1 MTKNKLPYA
10 KNKGQKAYN
19 KATKANEAP
28 NAKIRPKRPN
38 KKNRGRGVPLEYS
51 LRVANPII
59 FSSKYLYLLLG

>member
-28 NAKIRPKRPN
+28 NAKIRPQGQT
-38 KKNRGRGVPLEYS
+38 KKIEAGEYH
-51 LRVANPII
+51 
-59 FSSKYLYLLLG
+59 

>member
-51 LRVANPII
+51 
-59 FSSKYLYLLLG
+59 KLLDD